1 MGPIPI
7 SSFLA
12 DGKKIRRAARR
23 PFRLTSYVVRSE
35 MRRIRGKHG
44 SPHQGPRN
52 AGLLNDPLF

>member
-1 MGPIPI
+1 
-7 SSFLA
+7 LA